1 MPVVSETS
9 ICLFWDL
16 SNQKWTTEQNF
27 SVNAA
32 NTFGGQWFIVPPFI
46 NNNGPDKFDYGMAV
60 KNVAISASKVD
71 LADPNTQIQKG
82 DLSIPSDAGN
92 TFSAKE
98 QGLTLQTDSVTKI
111 PYVRLSTGTTFPFV
125 PVALLRTPRKPSGS
139 TPIS

>member
-16 SNQKWTTEQNF
+16 SNQKWRTENNF
-27 SVNAA
+27 TANAA
-32 NTFGGQWFIVPPFI
+32 NTFGAQWFIVPAFI

-60 KNVAISASKVD
+60 KNVAMSASKVD
-71 LADPNTQIQKG
+71 ITDPNTQIQKG

-98 QGLTLQTDSVTKI
+98 QGLALQTDAITNI
-111 PYVRLSTGTTFPFV
+111 PYVRLSTGTTFSFV
-125 PVALLRTPRKPSGS
+125 PVPLLRTPRKPSS